1 MMMEKMEKITS
12 PLKAIKAKCL
22 DCCCGQANEVKLC
35 TCKDC
40 PLFEFRFGKNPYYKS
55 TKRNL
60 TDEEREKLRERL
72 AKAREAKFN
81 H

>member
-1 MMMEKMEKITS
+1 MEKTEKITS

-40 PLFEFRFGKNPYYKS
+40 PLFEFRFGKNLYYKS

-60 TDEEREKLRERL
+60 TDEEREKLRERI
-72 AKAREAKFN
+72 AKAREAKFS